1 MSGAH
6 TNTKQSEQD
15 LADQHLLDLDALLAQ
30 RQLKPA
36 KVKLAGYT
44 YTVRTDLTAVEVVQY
59 QNWMAGNPSV
69 ENFLNGLRLLVGED
83 AERLDTVLDGL
94 PKRHLLAAMRGF
106 LNATGCFAGKVM
118 DDDWEDAAGEDSA
131 S

>member
-6 TNTKQSEQD
+6 TNTQRSEPD
-15 LADQHLLDLDALLAQ
+15 LADQNLLDLDALLAQ

-44 YTVRTDLTAVEVVQY
+44 YSVRTDLTAAEVVQY
-59 QNWMAGNPSV
+59 QDLVAGNSSA
-69 ENFLNGLRLLVGED
+69 ENFLNGLRLLIGED

-94 PKRHLLAAMRGF
+94 PKRHLRAAMRGF
-106 LNATGCFAGKVM
+106 LNASGCFVGIVL